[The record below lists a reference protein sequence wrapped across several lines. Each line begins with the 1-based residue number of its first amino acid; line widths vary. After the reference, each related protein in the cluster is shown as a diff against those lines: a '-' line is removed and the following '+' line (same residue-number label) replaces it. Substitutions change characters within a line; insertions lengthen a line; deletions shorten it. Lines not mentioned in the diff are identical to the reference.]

1 MSTITDM
8 ICLAAIVDFI
18 VEVSGFTESWKGW
31 LGRWLGVKVGRV
43 RPFDCAMCCTHH
55 ALVIYLICVG
65 ELSLPLWAFACFLSY
80 MSVPIGQLMV
90 FIRDAAISLIR
101 KLFHLID

>member
-1 MSTITDM
+1 MIIWEM
-8 ICLAAIVDFI
+8 ICLTAIVVFVVDI
-18 VEVSGFTESWKGW
+18 SGFTDTWKGW
-31 LGRWLGVKVGRV
+31 LGRWLGCRIGRV
-43 RPFDCAMCCTHH
+43 RPFDCAMCFSHH

-65 ELSLPLWAFACFLSY
+65 EFSLPLWAFACFLSY
-80 MSVPIGQLMV
+80 MTIPIGQLMT